1 MFGNIVDKLKL
12 AQEDFKTRM
21 EQVLLDGQADNG
33 RVKVVVNGN
42 KIVKQ
47 IFISQELFDEND
59 KEAIEE
65 LVQVAINKAI
75 EKADDIYNSEMKG
88 MAKDVMPNIPG
99 LNF

>member
-1 MFGNIVDKLKL
+1 MFGDIVEKMKL
-12 AQEDFKTRM
+12 AQQDSKDRLEYIL
-21 EQVLLDGQADNG
+21 VDGQADNG

-42 KIVKQ
+42 KQVKQ
-47 IFISQELFDEND
+47 ILISQDLFDEGD

-65 LVQVAINKAI
+65 LLQVAVNKAI
-75 EKADDIYNSEMKG
+75 ESAEIVYNDEMKG

>member
-1 MFGNIVDKLKL
+1 MFGDIVNKLKL
-12 AQEDFKTRM
+12 AQEDSKARL
-21 EQVLLDGQADNG
+21 EQILVDGQADGG

-42 KIVKQ
+42 KMVKQ
-47 IFISQELFDEND
+47 ILISQDLFDEGD

-65 LVQVAINKAI
+65 LVQVAVNKAI
-75 EKADDIYNSEMKG
+75 EKSEAVYNDEMKG

>member
-1 MFGNIVDKLKL
+1 MFGDIVNKLKL
-12 AQEDFKTRM
+12 AQEDSKARM
-21 EQVLLDGQADNG
+21 EQILVDGQADGG
-33 RVKVVVNGN
+33 RVKVVVNAN

-47 IFISQELFDEND
+47 ILISQDLFDEGD
-59 KEAIEE
+59 KEAVEE

-75 EKADDIYNSEMKG
+75 EKAEAVYNNEMKG

>member
-1 MFGNIVDKLKL
+1 MFGDIVNKLKL
-12 AQEDFKTRM
+12 AQEDSKARL
-21 EQVLLDGQADNG
+21 EQILVDGQADNG

-42 KIVKQ
+42 KMVKQ
-47 IFISQELFDEND
+47 ILISQDLFDEGD

-65 LVQVAINKAI
+65 LVQVAVNKAV
-75 EKADDIYNSEMKG
+75 EKAEAVYNDEMKG